1 MVIKDFLE
9 IIKYFFVKNKLIGF
23 ILLFPLIIMILF
35 FTIWIKK
42 KIIILSV
49 VFLSLTFLILDFL
62 SYRIDKIVKNLII
75 DQGNQ
80 ALGQQ
85 ISIGK
90 IDTSIL
96 GSSIKI
102 SNIEIKNLDGF
113 KNKNIIQIKNI
124 NANFV
129 LTSLFKDTIVIKD
142 INIDGA
148 TLYYEVLINNKEVK
162 DNVSSF
168 KPALKNPSGASA
180 KEIEASKELESK
192 NQSKKKNKEFLI
204 NQVTINNPKINAS
217 SEFLDINKDI
227 NLNKMSFNNVG
238 TAEKSTKFKEVLQMV
253 FANVLLNINNEVIQS
268 DLKNKIKDKVKNLKN
283 KISPESLKKLE
294 RTFR

>member
-1 MVIKDFLE
+1 M
-9 IIKYFFVKNKLIGF
+9 N
-23 ILLFPLIIMILF
+23 
-35 FTIWIKK
+35 KK
-42 KIIILSV
+42 KIIILLV
-49 VFLSLTFLILDFL
+49 VFLSMVVLILDFL
-62 SYRIDKIVKNLII
+62 SYRVDKIVKNLII

-85 ISIGK
+85 VSVGK

-124 NANFV
+124 NASFV
-129 LTSLFKDTIVIKD
+129 LTSLFKDTIIIKD

-168 KPALKNPSGASA
+168 KPALKNPAGSST
-180 KEIEASKELESK
+180 KEIEVSKESESK

-204 NQVTINNPKINAS
+204 NQLTINNTKINAS

-227 NLNKMSFNNVG
+227 TLNKMSFNNVG

-253 FANVLLNINNEVIQS
+253 FANVLLNINNEIIQS
-268 DLKNKIKDKVKNLKN
+268 DLKNKIKEKLKDPKN
-283 KISPESLKKLE
+283 KIPQDLLKKLG
-294 RTFR
+294 RVLK

>member
-1 MVIKDFLE
+1 M
-9 IIKYFFVKNKLIGF
+9 N
-23 ILLFPLIIMILF
+23 
-35 FTIWIKK
+35 KK
-42 KIIILSV
+42 KLIILSV
-49 VFLSLTFLILDFL
+49 VFLSIALLFLDFL
-62 SYRIDKIVKNLII
+62 SYRVDKIVKNLII
-75 DQGNQ
+75 DQGTQ

-85 ISIGK
+85 VSVGK

-102 SNIEIKNLDGF
+102 SNVEIKNLDGF

-124 NANFV
+124 NVNFAF
-129 LTSLFKDTIVIKD
+129 TSLFKDTIVIND

-162 DNVSSF
+162 DNVSLF
-168 KPALKNPSGASA
+168 KPALKNSAPSAS
-180 KEIEASKELESK
+180 KEIEASKELEPK
-192 NQSKKKNKEFLI
+192 NQSKKKNKDFLI
-204 NQVTINNPKINAS
+204 NQLTINNTKINAF

-253 FANVLLNINNEVIQS
+253 FANVLLNINNEVIQG

-294 RTFR
+294 RTFK

>member
-1 MVIKDFLE
+1 M
-9 IIKYFFVKNKLIGF
+9 N
-23 ILLFPLIIMILF
+23 
-35 FTIWIKK
+35 KK

-49 VFLSLTFLILDFL
+49 VFLSIVFLILDFL
-62 SYRIDKIVKNLII
+62 SYRVDKIVKNLII

-85 ISIGK
+85 VSVGK

-142 INIDGA
+142 INVDGA

-204 NQVTINNPKINAS
+204 NQLTINNSKINAS

-227 NLNKMSFNNVG
+227 TLNKMSFNNVG

-268 DLKNKIKDKVKNLKN
+268 DLKNKIKDKVKSLKN

>member
-1 MVIKDFLE
+1 M
-9 IIKYFFVKNKLIGF
+9 N
-23 ILLFPLIIMILF
+23 
-35 FTIWIKK
+35 KK

-49 VFLSLTFLILDFL
+49 VFLSIAFLILDFL
-62 SYRIDKIVKNLII
+62 SYRVDKIVKNLII

-85 ISIGK
+85 VSVGK

-102 SNIEIKNLDGF
+102 NNIEIKNLDGF

-129 LTSLFKDTIVIKD
+129 LTSLFKDTIIIKD

-168 KPALKNPSGASA
+168 KPALKNPAGSLA
-180 KEIEASKELESK
+180 KEIEVSKELEAK
-192 NQSKKKNKEFLI
+192 NQSKKKNKDFLI
-204 NQVTINNPKINAS
+204 NQLTINNAKINAS

-227 NLNKMSFNNVG
+227 TLNKMSFNNVG

-253 FANVLLNINNEVIQS
+253 FANVLLNINNEVIQG

-294 RTFR
+294 KTFR

>member
-1 MVIKDFLE
+1 M
-9 IIKYFFVKNKLIGF
+9 N
-23 ILLFPLIIMILF
+23 
-35 FTIWIKK
+35 KK

-49 VFLSLTFLILDFL
+49 VFLSIAFLILDFL
-62 SYRIDKIVKNLII
+62 SYRVDKIVKNLII

-85 ISIGK
+85 VSVGK
-90 IDTSIL
+90 IDTSIM

-124 NANFV
+124 SASFV

-168 KPALKNPSGASA
+168 KPALKNPAGSSA
-180 KEIEASKELESK
+180 KEIEVSKESESK

-204 NQVTINNPKINAS
+204 NQLTINNTKINAS

-227 NLNKMSFNNVG
+227 TLNKMSFNNVG

-253 FANVLLNINNEVIQS
+253 FANVLLNINNEVIQG
-268 DLKNKIKDKVKNLKN
+268 DLKNKIKDKVRNLKN

>member
-1 MVIKDFLE
+1 M
-9 IIKYFFVKNKLIGF
+9 N
-23 ILLFPLIIMILF
+23 
-35 FTIWIKK
+35 KK
-42 KIIILSV
+42 KIIILSL
-49 VFLSLTFLILDFL
+49 VFLSIVFLILDFL
-62 SYRIDKIVKNLII
+62 SYRVDKIVKNLII
-75 DQGNQ
+75 EQGNQ
-80 ALGQQ
+80 SLGQQ
-85 ISIGK
+85 VSVGK

-113 KNKNIIQIKNI
+113 KNRNIIQIKNI

-168 KPALKNPSGASA
+168 KPALKNPPGSSA
-180 KEIEASKELESK
+180 KEIEASKESESK
-192 NQSKKKNKEFLI
+192 KQSKKKNKDFLI
-204 NQVTINNPKINAS
+204 NQLTINNTKINAS

-227 NLNKMSFNNVG
+227 TLNKMSFNNIG
-238 TAEKSTKFKEVLQMV
+238 TDEKSTKFKEVLQMV
-253 FANVLLNINNEVIQS
+253 FANVLLNINNEIIQS
-268 DLKNKIKDKVKNLKN
+268 DLKNKIKEKLKDPKN
-283 KISPESLKKLE
+283 KIPQDLLKKLG
-294 RTFR
+294 RVLK

>member
-1 MVIKDFLE
+1 M
-9 IIKYFFVKNKLIGF
+9 N
-23 ILLFPLIIMILF
+23 
-35 FTIWIKK
+35 KK

-49 VFLSLTFLILDFL
+49 VFLSIVFLIIDFL
-62 SYRIDKIVKNLII
+62 SYRVDKIVKNLII

-85 ISIGK
+85 VSIGK

-129 LTSLFKDTIVIKD
+129 LSSLFKDTIVIKD
-142 INIDGA
+142 INVDGA

-204 NQVTINNPKINAS
+204 NQLTINNTKINAS

-227 NLNKMSFNNVG
+227 TLNKMSFNNVG

-268 DLKNKIKDKVKNLKN
+268 DLKNKIKDKVKSLKN

>member
-1 MVIKDFLE
+1 M
-9 IIKYFFVKNKLIGF
+9 N
-23 ILLFPLIIMILF
+23 
-35 FTIWIKK
+35 KK

-62 SYRIDKIVKNLII
+62 SYRVDKIVKNLII

-85 ISIGK
+85 VSIGK

-168 KPALKNPSGASA
+168 KPALKNTSVGST

-192 NQSKKKNKEFLI
+192 NQAKKKNKEFLI
-204 NQVTINNPKINAS
+204 NQLTINNAKINAS

>member
-1 MVIKDFLE
+1 MNK
-9 IIKYFFVKNKLIGF
+9 KKLI
-23 ILLFPLIIMILF
+23 II
-35 FTIWIKK
+35 
-42 KIIILSV
+42 SV
-49 VFLSLTFLILDFL
+49 VFLSVAFLILDFL
-62 SYRIDKIVKNLII
+62 SYRVDKIVKNLII
-75 DQGNQ
+75 DQGTQ
-80 ALGQQ
+80 ALVQQ
-85 ISIGK
+85 VSVGK

-129 LTSLFKDTIVIKD
+129 FASLFKDTIVIND

-168 KPALKNPSGASA
+168 KPALKNSASSSS
-180 KEIEASKELESK
+180 KETEVSKELESK
-192 NQSKKKNKEFLI
+192 NQSKKKNKDFLI
-204 NQVTINNPKINAS
+204 NQMTINNTKINAF

-238 TAEKSTKFKEVLQMV
+238 TAEKSTKFKEVLQMF
-253 FANVLLNINNEVIQS
+253 FANVLLNINNEVIQG

-294 RTFR
+294 RSFR

>member
-1 MVIKDFLE
+1 MNK
-9 IIKYFFVKNKLIGF
+9 KKLI
-23 ILLFPLIIMILF
+23 ILL
-35 FTIWIKK
+35 
-42 KIIILSV
+42 V
-49 VFLSLTFLILDFL
+49 VFLSVVFLILDFL
-62 SYRIDKIVKNLII
+62 SYRVDKIVKNLII

-80 ALGQQ
+80 VLGQQ
-85 ISIGK
+85 VTVGK

-102 SNIEIKNLDGF
+102 SNVEIKNLDGF

-124 NANFV
+124 NANFAF
-129 LTSLFKDTIVIKD
+129 TSLFKDTIVIND

-162 DNVSSF
+162 DNVSFF
-168 KPALKNPSGASA
+168 KPALKNSVSSSS
-180 KEIEASKELESK
+180 KETEASKELESK
-192 NQSKKKNKEFLI
+192 NQSKKKNKDFLI
-204 NQVTINNPKINAS
+204 NQLTINNTKINAF

-253 FANVLLNINNEVIQS
+253 FANVLLNINNEVIQG
-268 DLKNKIKDKVKNLKN
+268 DLKNKIKEKVKNLKN

>member
-1 MVIKDFLE
+1 M
-9 IIKYFFVKNKLIGF
+9 NQ
-23 ILLFPLIIMILF
+23 
-35 FTIWIKK
+35 K

-49 VFLSLTFLILDFL
+49 VFLSVAFLILDFL
-62 SYRIDKIVKNLII
+62 SYRVDKIVKNLII
-75 DQGNQ
+75 DQGTQ

-85 ISIGK
+85 VSVGK

-129 LTSLFKDTIVIKD
+129 FTSLFKDTIVIND
-142 INIDGA
+142 INIDGVI
-148 TLYYEVLINNKEVK
+148 LYYEVLINNKKEFK

-168 KPALKNPSGASA
+168 KPALKNSASSSS
-180 KEIEASKELESK
+180 KETEVSKELESK
-192 NQSKKKNKEFLI
+192 NQSKKKNKDFLI
-204 NQVTINNPKINAS
+204 NQMTINNTKINAF

-253 FANVLLNINNEVIQS
+253 FANVLLNINNEVIQG
-268 DLKNKIKDKVKNLKN
+268 DLKNKIKDKVKNLNN

>member
-1 MVIKDFLE
+1 M
-9 IIKYFFVKNKLIGF
+9 N
-23 ILLFPLIIMILF
+23 
-35 FTIWIKK
+35 KK

-49 VFLSLTFLILDFL
+49 VFLSIVFLILDFL
-62 SYRIDKIVKNLII
+62 SYRVDKIVKNLII

-85 ISIGK
+85 VSVGK

-102 SNIEIKNLDGF
+102 NNIEIKNLDGF

-124 NANFV
+124 DANFV

-162 DNVSSF
+162 DNVSLF
-168 KPALKNPSGASA
+168 KPALKNPAGSST
-180 KEIEASKELESK
+180 KEIEVSKESESK

-204 NQVTINNPKINAS
+204 NQLTINNTKINAS

-227 NLNKMSFNNVG
+227 TLNKMSFNNVG

-253 FANVLLNINNEVIQS
+253 FANVLLNINNEVIQG

-294 RTFR
+294 KTFR

>member
-1 MVIKDFLE
+1 M
-9 IIKYFFVKNKLIGF
+9 N
-23 ILLFPLIIMILF
+23 
-35 FTIWIKK
+35 KK

-49 VFLSLTFLILDFL
+49 VFLSIVFLIIDFL
-62 SYRIDKIVKNLII
+62 SYRVDKIVKNLII

-85 ISIGK
+85 VSVEK

-113 KNKNIIQIKNI
+113 KNKNIVQIKNI

-142 INIDGA
+142 INVDGA
-148 TLYYEVLINNKEVK
+148 TLYYEMLINNKEVK

-168 KPALKNPSGASA
+168 KPALKKPVASAA
-180 KEIEASKELESK
+180 KEIEESKELESK
-192 NQSKKKNKEFLI
+192 KKNKDFLI
-204 NQVTINNPKINAS
+204 NQLIINNTKINAY

-227 NLNKMSFNNVG
+227 TLNKMSFNNVG

-253 FANVLLNINNEVIQS
+253 FANVLLNINNEIIQS
-268 DLKNKIKDKVKNLKN
+268 DLKNKIKEKLKDPKN
-283 KISPESLKKLE
+283 KIPQDLLKKLG
-294 RTFR
+294 RVLK

>member
-1 MVIKDFLE
+1 M
-9 IIKYFFVKNKLIGF
+9 N
-23 ILLFPLIIMILF
+23 
-35 FTIWIKK
+35 KK

-49 VFLSLTFLILDFL
+49 VFLSIVFLILDFL
-62 SYRIDKIVKNLII
+62 SYRVDKIVKNLII

-85 ISIGK
+85 VSVGK

-102 SNIEIKNLDGF
+102 NNIEIKNLDGF

-124 NANFV
+124 DANFV
-129 LTSLFKDTIVIKD
+129 LTSLFKDTIIIKD

-168 KPALKNPSGASA
+168 KPALKNPAGSSA
-180 KEIEASKELESK
+180 KEIEVSKELESK
-192 NQSKKKNKEFLI
+192 NQSKKKNKDFLI
-204 NQVTINNPKINAS
+204 NQLTINNAKINAS

-227 NLNKMSFNNVG
+227 TLNKMSFNNVG

-253 FANVLLNINNEVIQS
+253 FANVLLNINNEVIQG

-283 KISPESLKKLE
+283 KISPQSLKKLE
-294 RTFR
+294 KTFR

>member
-1 MVIKDFLE
+1 M
-9 IIKYFFVKNKLIGF
+9 NR
-23 ILLFPLIIMILF
+23 
-35 FTIWIKK
+35 K

-49 VFLSLTFLILDFL
+49 VFLSLVFLILDFL
-62 SYRIDKIVKNLII
+62 SYRVDKIVKNLII

-80 ALGQQ
+80 VLGQQ
-85 ISIGK
+85 VSIGK

-124 NANFV
+124 NANFE

-148 TLYYEVLINNKEVK
+148 TLYYELLINNKEVK
-162 DNVSSF
+162 DNISSF
-168 KPALKNPSGASA
+168 KPTVKNSTSSLN
-180 KEIEASKELESK
+180 KEIEISKESETK
-192 NQSKKKNKEFLI
+192 NQSKKKNKNFII
-204 NQVTINNPKINAS
+204 NQIIINNSKVNAF
-217 SEFLDINKDI
+217 SEFLDINKEI

-253 FANVLLNINNEVIQS
+253 FANILLNINNEIIQG
-268 DLKNKIKDKVKNLKN
+268 DLKNKIKEKLKDPKN
-283 KISPESLKKLE
+283 KIPQDLLKKLG
-294 RTFR
+294 RVLK

>member
-1 MVIKDFLE
+1 M
-9 IIKYFFVKNKLIGF
+9 N
-23 ILLFPLIIMILF
+23 
-35 FTIWIKK
+35 KK

-62 SYRIDKIVKNLII
+62 SYRVDKIVKNLII

-85 ISIGK
+85 ISVGK

-124 NANFV
+124 NANLV

-148 TLYYEVLINNKEVK
+148 ILYYEVLINNKEVK

-168 KPALKNPSGASA
+168 KPALKNPSGASV

-204 NQVTINNPKINAS
+204 NQLTINNAKINAS

-253 FANVLLNINNEVIQS
+253 FANVLLNINNEIIQS
-268 DLKNKIKDKVKNLKN
+268 DLKNKIKEKLKDPKN
-283 KISPESLKKLE
+283 KIPQDLLKKLGKVLK
-294 RTFR
+294 

>member
-1 MVIKDFLE
+1 M
-9 IIKYFFVKNKLIGF
+9 N
-23 ILLFPLIIMILF
+23 
-35 FTIWIKK
+35 KK

-49 VFLSLTFLILDFL
+49 VFLSIVFLILDFL
-62 SYRIDKIVKNLII
+62 SYRVDKIVKNLII

-85 ISIGK
+85 VSVGK

-129 LTSLFKDTIVIKD
+129 LTSLFKDTIIIKD

-162 DNVSSF
+162 DNVSLF
-168 KPALKNPSGASA
+168 KPALKNPAGSST
-180 KEIEASKELESK
+180 KEIEVSKESESK
-192 NQSKKKNKEFLI
+192 NQSKKKNKDFLI
-204 NQVTINNPKINAS
+204 NQLTINNTNINAS
-217 SEFLDINKDI
+217 SEFLDINKNI
-227 NLNKMSFNNVG
+227 TLNKMSFNNVG

-253 FANVLLNINNEVIQS
+253 FANVLLNINNEVIQG

>member
-1 MVIKDFLE
+1 M
-9 IIKYFFVKNKLIGF
+9 N
-23 ILLFPLIIMILF
+23 
-35 FTIWIKK
+35 KK
-42 KIIILSV
+42 KIIIFSV
-49 VFLSLTFLILDFL
+49 VFLSIVFLIIDFL
-62 SYRIDKIVKNLII
+62 SYRVDKIVKNLII

-85 ISIGK
+85 VSVGK

-113 KNKNIIQIKNI
+113 KNKNIIHIKNI

-148 TLYYEVLINNKEVK
+148 TLYYEVLIDNREVK

-168 KPALKNPSGASA
+168 KPALKNPSGASV
-180 KEIEASKELESK
+180 KEIEVSKELESK

-204 NQVTINNPKINAS
+204 NQLTINYAKINAS

-253 FANVLLNINNEVIQS
+253 FANVLLNINNEVIQG

>member
-1 MVIKDFLE
+1 M
-9 IIKYFFVKNKLIGF
+9 N
-23 ILLFPLIIMILF
+23 
-35 FTIWIKK
+35 KK

-62 SYRIDKIVKNLII
+62 SYRVDKIVKNLII

-85 ISIGK
+85 ISVGK
-90 IDTSIL
+90 IDTNIL

-148 TLYYEVLINNKEVK
+148 TLYYEVLINNNKEVK

-168 KPALKNPSGASA
+168 KPALKNPSGASV

-204 NQVTINNPKINAS
+204 NQLTINNAKINAS

-253 FANVLLNINNEVIQS
+253 FANVLLNINNEVIQG

>member
-1 MVIKDFLE
+1 M
-9 IIKYFFVKNKLIGF
+9 N
-23 ILLFPLIIMILF
+23 
-35 FTIWIKK
+35 KK
-42 KIIILSV
+42 KLIILSV
-49 VFLSLTFLILDFL
+49 VFLSIAFLFLDFL
-62 SYRIDKIVKNLII
+62 SYRVDKIVKNLII
-75 DQGNQ
+75 DQGTQ

-85 ISIGK
+85 ISVGK

-102 SNIEIKNLDGF
+102 SNVEIKNLDGF

-124 NANFV
+124 NVNFAF
-129 LTSLFKDTIVIKD
+129 TSLFKDTIVIND

-162 DNVSSF
+162 DNVSLF
-168 KPALKNPSGASA
+168 KPALKNSASSSS

-192 NQSKKKNKEFLI
+192 NQSKNQFKKKNKDFLI
-204 NQVTINNPKINAS
+204 NQLTINNTKINAF
-217 SEFLDINKDI
+217 SEFLDINRDI

-253 FANVLLNINNEVIQS
+253 FANVLLNINNEVIQG

-294 RTFR
+294 RTFK

>member
-1 MVIKDFLE
+1 M
-9 IIKYFFVKNKLIGF
+9 N
-23 ILLFPLIIMILF
+23 
-35 FTIWIKK
+35 KK

-49 VFLSLTFLILDFL
+49 VFLSIVFLILDFL
-62 SYRIDKIVKNLII
+62 SYRVDKIVKNLII

-85 ISIGK
+85 VSLGK

-129 LTSLFKDTIVIKD
+129 LTSLFKDTIIIKD
-142 INIDGA
+142 INIDGV

-168 KPALKNPSGASA
+168 KPALKNPIGSSA

-192 NQSKKKNKEFLI
+192 NQSKKKNKDFLI
-204 NQVTINNPKINAS
+204 NQLTINNTKINAS
-217 SEFLDINKDI
+217 SEFLDIDKDI
-227 NLNKMSFNNVG
+227 TLNKMSFNNVG

>member
-1 MVIKDFLE
+1 M
-9 IIKYFFVKNKLIGF
+9 N
-23 ILLFPLIIMILF
+23 
-35 FTIWIKK
+35 KK

-62 SYRIDKIVKNLII
+62 SYRVDKIVKNLII

-168 KPALKNPSGASA
+168 KPALK
-180 KEIEASKELESK
+180 
-192 NQSKKKNKEFLI
+192 
-204 NQVTINNPKINAS
+204 
-217 SEFLDINKDI
+217 
-227 NLNKMSFNNVG
+227 
-238 TAEKSTKFKEVLQMV
+238 KS
-253 FANVLLNINNEVIQS
+253 IWR
-268 DLKNKIKDKVKNLKN
+268 
-283 KISPESLKKLE
+283 ISQ
-294 RTFR
+294 RN

>member
-1 MVIKDFLE
+1 M
-9 IIKYFFVKNKLIGF
+9 N
-23 ILLFPLIIMILF
+23 
-35 FTIWIKK
+35 KK

-49 VFLSLTFLILDFL
+49 VFLSIVFLILDFL
-62 SYRIDKIVKNLII
+62 SYRVDKIVKNLII

-85 ISIGK
+85 VSLGK

-129 LTSLFKDTIVIKD
+129 LTSLFKDTIIIKD

-168 KPALKNPSGASA
+168 KPALKNPAGSQT
-180 KEIEASKELESK
+180 KEIELSKELESK
-192 NQSKKKNKEFLI
+192 NQFKKKNKDFLI
-204 NQVTINNPKINAS
+204 NQLTINNTKINAS

-227 NLNKMSFNNVG
+227 TLNKMSFNNVG

-253 FANVLLNINNEVIQS
+253 FANVLLNINNEVIQG
-268 DLKNKIKDKVKNLKN
+268 DLKNKIKDKVKNFKN

-294 RTFR
+294 KNFR

>member
-1 MVIKDFLE
+1 M
-9 IIKYFFVKNKLIGF
+9 N
-23 ILLFPLIIMILF
+23 
-35 FTIWIKK
+35 KK
-42 KIIILSV
+42 KLIILSV
-49 VFLSLTFLILDFL
+49 VFLSIAFLFLDFL
-62 SYRIDKIVKNLII
+62 SYRVDKIVKNLII
-75 DQGNQ
+75 DQGTQ

-85 ISIGK
+85 VSVGK

-102 SNIEIKNLDGF
+102 SNVEIKNLDGF

-124 NANFV
+124 NVNFAF
-129 LTSLFKDTIVIKD
+129 TSLFKDTIVIND

-162 DNVSSF
+162 DNVSLF
-168 KPALKNPSGASA
+168 KPALKNSASSSS
-180 KEIEASKELESK
+180 KEMEIPKELEPK
-192 NQSKKKNKEFLI
+192 NQSKKKNKDFLI
-204 NQVTINNPKINAS
+204 NQLTINNTKINAF

-253 FANVLLNINNEVIQS
+253 FANVLLNINNEVIQG

-294 RTFR
+294 RTFK

>member
-1 MVIKDFLE
+1 M
-9 IIKYFFVKNKLIGF
+9 N
-23 ILLFPLIIMILF
+23 
-35 FTIWIKK
+35 KK

-49 VFLSLTFLILDFL
+49 FFLSIVFLILDFL
-62 SYRIDKIVKNLII
+62 SYRVDKIVKNLII

-85 ISIGK
+85 VSVGK

-162 DNVSSF
+162 DNAGSF
-168 KPALKNPSGASA
+168 KPALKNPSGSTA

-192 NQSKKKNKEFLI
+192 NQSKKKNKDFLI
-204 NQVTINNPKINAS
+204 NQLIINNTKINAS

-227 NLNKMSFNNVG
+227 TLNKMSFNNVG
-238 TAEKSTKFKEVLQMV
+238 TAEKSTKFKEVLRMV
-253 FANVLLNINNEVIQS
+253 FANVLLNINNEIIQG
-268 DLKNKIKDKVKNLKN
+268 DLKNKIKEKLKDPKN
-283 KISPESLKKLE
+283 KIPQDILKKLG
-294 RTFR
+294 RVLK

>member
-1 MVIKDFLE
+1 M
-9 IIKYFFVKNKLIGF
+9 N
-23 ILLFPLIIMILF
+23 
-35 FTIWIKK
+35 KK

-62 SYRIDKIVKNLII
+62 SYRVDKIVKNLII

-85 ISIGK
+85 ISVGK

-113 KNKNIIQIKNI
+113 KNKNIIQIRNI

-129 LTSLFKDTIVIKD
+129 LTTLFKDTILIKE

-162 DNVSSF
+162 DNVSLF
-168 KPALKNPSGASA
+168 KPALKNTSGASV

-204 NQVTINNPKINAS
+204 NQLTINNAQINAF

-227 NLNKMSFNNVG
+227 NLSKMSFNNVG
-238 TAEKSTKFKEVLQMV
+238 TSEKSTKFKEVMQMI
-253 FANVLLNINNEVIQS
+253 FANVLLNINNEIIQS
-268 DLKNKIKDKVKNLKN
+268 DLKNKIKEKLKDPKN
-283 KISPESLKKLE
+283 KIPQDLLKKLGKVLK
-294 RTFR
+294 

>member
-1 MVIKDFLE
+1 M
-9 IIKYFFVKNKLIGF
+9 N
-23 ILLFPLIIMILF
+23 
-35 FTIWIKK
+35 KK
-42 KIIILSV
+42 KLIILSV
-49 VFLSLTFLILDFL
+49 VFLSIAFLFLDFL
-62 SYRIDKIVKNLII
+62 SYRVDKIVKNLII
-75 DQGNQ
+75 DQGTQ

-85 ISIGK
+85 ISVGK

-102 SNIEIKNLDGF
+102 SNVEIKNLDGF

-124 NANFV
+124 NVNFTF
-129 LTSLFKDTIVIKD
+129 TSLFKDTIVIND

-162 DNVSSF
+162 DNVSLF
-168 KPALKNPSGASA
+168 KPALKNSASSSS
-180 KEIEASKELESK
+180 KEMEIPKELEPK
-192 NQSKKKNKEFLI
+192 NQSKKKNKDFLI
-204 NQVTINNPKINAS
+204 NQLTINNTKINAF

-253 FANVLLNINNEVIQS
+253 FANVLLNINNEVIQG
-268 DLKNKIKDKVKNLKN
+268 DLKNKIKDKVKNLKI
-283 KISPESLKKLE
+283 KSLQNL
-294 RTFR
+294 

>member
-1 MVIKDFLE
+1 M
-9 IIKYFFVKNKLIGF
+9 N
-23 ILLFPLIIMILF
+23 
-35 FTIWIKK
+35 KK

-49 VFLSLTFLILDFL
+49 VFLSIVLLILDFL
-62 SYRIDKIVKNLII
+62 SYRVDKIVKNLII
-75 DQGNQ
+75 SQGNQ
-80 ALGQQ
+80 VLGQQ
-85 ISIGK
+85 VSLGK

-148 TLYYEVLINNKEVK
+148 TLYFELLINNKDVK
-162 DNVSSF
+162 DNVTSF
-168 KPALKNPSGASA
+168 KPALKNSTGSSA
-180 KEIEASKELESK
+180 KEIEVSKESEAK
-192 NQSKKKNKEFLI
+192 NQSKKKSKDFLI
-204 NQVTINNPKINAS
+204 NQLTINNTKINAS

-227 NLNKMSFNNVG
+227 TLNKMSFNNVG
-238 TAEKSTKFKEVLQMV
+238 THEKSTKFKEVLQMV
-253 FANVLLNINNEVIQS
+253 FANVLLNINNEIIQS
-268 DLKNKIKDKVKNLKN
+268 DLKNKIKEKLKDPKN
-283 KISPESLKKLE
+283 KIHQDLLKKLG
-294 RTFR
+294 RVLK

>member
-1 MVIKDFLE
+1 M
-9 IIKYFFVKNKLIGF
+9 N
-23 ILLFPLIIMILF
+23 
-35 FTIWIKK
+35 KK

-62 SYRIDKIVKNLII
+62 SYRVDKIVKNLII

-85 ISIGK
+85 ISVGK

-168 KPALKNPSGASA
+168 KPALKNPSGASV

-204 NQVTINNPKINAS
+204 NQLTINNAKINAS

-238 TAEKSTKFKEVLQMV
+238 TVEKSTKFKEVLQMV
-253 FANVLLNINNEVIQS
+253 FANVLLNINNEIIQS
-268 DLKNKIKDKVKNLKN
+268 DLKNKIKEKLKDPKN
-283 KISPESLKKLE
+283 KIPQDLLKRLGKVLK
-294 RTFR
+294 